1 MQHMMSAVTQDAG
14 TKDVWYVNSSASN
27 HMTYHQNWFNKMK
40 EPNKP
45 GYVETGDDT
54 MHPIEHV
61 GNVPLSMHDGKEK
74 YMADVLHVPTITKNL
89 VSIGQMVEQGL
100 QVRFNKHGCFVE
112 DFKDKCR
119 LVAKGNR
126 VGRMFTL
133 NVNMPRKGMAM
144 YAQGA
149 GVIADV
155 DIWHKR
161 IGHVNPQ
168 RLKSMQT
175 QGIVTGLPNFKV
187 ADMQKVCE
195 ACQFGK

>member
-1 MQHMMSAVTQDAG
+1 
-14 TKDVWYVNSSASN
+14 
-27 HMTYHQNWFNKMK
+27 
-40 EPNKP
+40 
-45 GYVETGDDT
+45 

-89 VSIGQMVEQGL
+89 ASISQMVEQGL
-100 QVRFNKHGCFVE
+100 QVQFSEHGYFVE
-112 DFKDKCR
+112 DFKDKCG

-126 VGRMFTL
+126 VGRIFTL

-155 DIWHKR
+155 DICHKR

-175 QGIVTGLPNFKV
+175 RGIVTGLPNFKV

-195 ACQFGK
+195 ACQFGKRSRLAFTK